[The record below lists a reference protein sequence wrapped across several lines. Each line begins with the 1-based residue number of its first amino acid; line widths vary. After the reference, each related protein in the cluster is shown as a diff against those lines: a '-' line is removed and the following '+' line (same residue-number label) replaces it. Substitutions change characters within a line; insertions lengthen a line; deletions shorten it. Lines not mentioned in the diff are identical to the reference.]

1 MLSSPP
7 VILTAKNLTKRFG
20 NQIAINGVNIS
31 IEQGCFYSLLGPNG
45 AGKSTT
51 IHLLSTLLKADS
63 GEIIID
69 NKKVGAENEKIKP
82 FLGIVPQE
90 ISLYEELTALENLQ
104 FWGKMYGVEKS
115 ILSERINQQLK
126 DFGLL
131 DRKNDKVK
139 TYSGGMKRRINI
151 AAALLHQPKIV
162 FMDEPTVG
170 IDPQSRNNI
179 YDALQRMK
187 NEGITILYTTHY
199 IEEAERF
206 SDKVGIIDN
215 GKIIA
220 EGTVDELKKHSKVK
234 EEIEIH
240 VSLLNDSEKKSLM
253 EKYFDLVSFK
263 NNCIKIKTENVKTDL
278 MSVLNFCTS
287 LSLEIEQVEIQKAN
301 LEKVFLSLTGKT
313 LRD

>member
-1 MLSSPP
+1 M
-7 VILTAKNLTKRFG
+7 ILIAKKLTKKFG
-20 NQIAINGVNIS
+20 NQLAVNGVNIS
-31 IEQGCFYSLLGPNG
+31 IEPGCFYSLLGPNG

-69 NKKVGAENEKIKP
+69 NKKVGTENEKIKP

-104 FWGKMYGVEKS
+104 FWGKMYGVEKN
-115 ILSERINQQLK
+115 ILASRIEQQLK
-126 DFGLL
+126 DFGLFERRN
-131 DRKNDKVK
+131 DRVK

-151 AAALLHQPKIV
+151 TAALLHQPKIV

-240 VSLLNDSEKKSLM
+240 VSILNDIEKKSLM
-253 EKYFDLVSFK
+253 GKYSDSVSFE

-287 LSLEIEQVEIQKAN
+287 LSLEIEQVEVQKAN
-301 LEKVFLSLTGKT
+301 LEKVFLTLTGKT

>member
-1 MLSSPP
+1 
-7 VILTAKNLTKRFG
+7 VILSAQNLTKKFG
-20 NQIAINGVNIS
+20 NHTAVDGLNIS
-31 IEQGCFYSLLGPNG
+31 IPAGCFYSLLGPNG

-51 IHLLSTLLKADS
+51 IHLLSTLLPLDIGK
-63 GEIIID
+63 ITID
-69 NKKVGAENEKIKP
+69 GLEVGKENQQIKSI
-82 FLGIVPQE
+82 LGIVPQE
-90 ISLYEELTALENLQ
+90 ISLYEELSAYENLQ
-104 FWGKMYGVEKS
+104 FWGKMYGVDKS
-115 ILSERINQQLK
+115 ILPQRIEMQLK
-126 DFGLL
+126 DFGLF
-131 DRKNDKVK
+131 DRRNDKVK

-179 YDALQRMK
+179 YDALQKMK
-187 NEGITILYTTHY
+187 SEGITILYTTHY
-199 IEEAERF
+199 MEEAERF

-220 EGTVDELKKHSKVK
+220 EGTVDELKKHSKIK
-234 EEIEIH
+234 EEIAIH
-240 VSLLNDSEKKSLM
+240 LSVLHEKEKNSLI
-253 EKYFDLVSFK
+253 EKYHQAVTFDDQLV
-263 NNCIKIKTENVKTDL
+263 KIETDNVKTDL
-278 MSVLNFCTS
+278 MAVLNFCTS

>member
-1 MLSSPP
+1 M
-7 VILTAKNLTKRFG
+7 ILTAKNLTKKFG
-20 NQIAINGVNIS
+20 NQIAVNGVNIS
-31 IEQGCFYSLLGPNG
+31 IEPGCFYSLLGPNG

-104 FWGKMYGVEKS
+104 FWGKMYGVEKNLLAS
-115 ILSERINQQLK
+115 QIEQQLK

-179 YDALQRMK
+179 YDALKRMK
-187 NEGITILYTTHY
+187 NEGVTILYTTHY

-240 VSLLNDSEKKSLM
+240 VSLLNDSEKKYLM
-253 EKYFDLVSFK
+253 EKYFDSVSFK

-287 LSLEIEQVEIQKAN
+287 LSLDIEQVEIQKAN

>member
-1 MLSSPP
+1 MILS
-7 VILTAKNLTKRFG
+7 AKGITKRFG
-20 NQIAINGVNIS
+20 LHNAVDGLDLSIA
-31 IEQGCFYSLLGPNG
+31 QGCFYSLLGPNG
-45 AGKSTT
+45 AGKSTS

-69 NKKVGAENEKIKP
+69 GMKVGHQQNEKIKSI
-82 FLGIVPQE
+82 LGIVPQE
-90 ISLYEELTALENLQ
+90 ISLYEDLSAYENLQ
-104 FWGKMYGVEKS
+104 FWGNMYKVGKS
-115 ILSERINQQLK
+115 SLSKRIDEQLK
-126 DFGLL
+126 KFGLF
-131 DRKNDKVK
+131 DRKDDKLR

-179 YDALQRMK
+179 YDALQELKR
-187 NEGITILYTTHY
+187 EGITILYTTHY
-199 IEEAERF
+199 MEEAERF

-220 EGTVDELKKHSKVK
+220 EGTVDELKKHSNTK
-234 EEIEIH
+234 EEIAIQVTALSPKEEAQLI
-240 VSLLNDSEKKSLM
+240 EKFPTINM
-253 EKYFDLVSFK
+253 EGHFLKFETD
-263 NNCIKIKTENVKTDL
+263 NVKTDL
-278 MSVLNFCTS
+278 IPILNYFTS
-287 LSLEIEQVEIQKAN
+287 LSLEIEQVEIHKAN

>member
-1 MLSSPP
+1 M
-7 VILTAKNLTKRFG
+7 ILTAKNLTKKFG
-20 NQIAINGVNIS
+20 NQIAVNGVNIS

-63 GEIIID
+63 GEIMID
-69 NKKVGAENEKIKP
+69 EKKVGTENEKIKP

-104 FWGKMYGVEKS
+104 FWGKMYGVEKNLLAS
-115 ILSERINQQLK
+115 RIEQQLK

-131 DRKNDKVK
+131 DRKSDKVK

-179 YDALQRMK
+179 YEALKRMK

-240 VSLLNDSEKKSLM
+240 VSILNDLEKKYLM
-253 EKYFDLVSFK
+253 EKYFDSVSFK

-278 MSVLNFCTS
+278 MSVLNFCNS
-287 LSLEIEQVEIQKAN
+287 LSLEIEQVEILKAN

>member
-1 MLSSPP
+1 MILS
-7 VILTAKNLTKRFG
+7 AKNLTKNFG
-20 NQIAINGVNIS
+20 SHVAVDGLNIS
-31 IEQGCFYSLLGPNG
+31 IQQGCFYSLLGPNG

-51 IHLLSTLLKADS
+51 IHLLSTLLPADS

-69 NKKVGAENEKIKP
+69 GKKVGIENENIKSI
-82 FLGIVPQE
+82 LGIVPQE
-90 ISLYEELTALENLQ
+90 ISLYEELTAYENLQ

-115 ILSERINQQLK
+115 ILSERIHQQLQ

-131 DRKNDKVK
+131 DRKNDKIK

-179 YDALQRMK
+179 YDSLQRMK

-199 IEEAERF
+199 MEEAERF
-206 SDKVGIIDN
+206 SDKVGIIAD

-220 EGTVDELKKHSKVK
+220 EGTVDELKKHSKIR

-240 VSLLNDSEKKSLM
+240 VSVLNENEKKSLS
-253 EKYFDLVSFK
+253 EKYSKSVSFE
-263 NNCIKIKTENVKTDL
+263 NNCIRIETDNVKTDL
-278 MSVLNFCTS
+278 MAVLNFCTS

>member
-1 MLSSPP
+1 M
-7 VILTAKNLTKRFG
+7 ILTAKNLTKKFG
-20 NQIAINGVNIS
+20 NQIAVNGVNIS
-31 IEQGCFYSLLGPNG
+31 IEPGCFYSLLGPNG

-187 NEGITILYTTHY
+187 NEGMTILYTTHY

-240 VSLLNDSEKKSLM
+240 VSLLNDSEKKYLM
-253 EKYFDLVSFK
+253 EKYFDLVSFT

>member
-1 MLSSPP
+1 M
-7 VILTAKNLTKRFG
+7 ILTAKNLTKKFG
-20 NQIAINGVNIS
+20 NQIAVNGVNIS
-31 IEQGCFYSLLGPNG
+31 IEPGCFYSLLGPNG

-240 VSLLNDSEKKSLM
+240 VSLLNDSEKKYLM
-253 EKYFDLVSFK
+253 EKYFDSVSFK

>member
-1 MLSSPP
+1 M
-7 VILTAKNLTKRFG
+7 ILTAKNLTKRFG

>member
-1 MLSSPP
+1 
-7 VILTAKNLTKRFG
+7 
-20 NQIAINGVNIS
+20 
-31 IEQGCFYSLLGPNG
+31 
-45 AGKSTT
+45 
-51 IHLLSTLLKADS
+51 
-63 GEIIID
+63 
-69 NKKVGAENEKIKP
+69 
-82 FLGIVPQE
+82 
-90 ISLYEELTALENLQ
+90 
-104 FWGKMYGVEKS
+104 MYGVEKS

-240 VSLLNDSEKKSLM
+240 VSLLNDSEKKYLM
-253 EKYFDLVSFK
+253 EKYFDSVSFK

>member
-1 MLSSPP
+1 M
-7 VILTAKNLTKRFG
+7 ILTAKNLTKKFG
-20 NQIAINGVNIS
+20 NQIAVNGVNIS
-31 IEQGCFYSLLGPNG
+31 IEPGCFYSLLGPNG

-187 NEGITILYTTHY
+187 NEGMTILYTTHY

-240 VSLLNDSEKKSLM
+240 VSLLNDSEKKYLM
-253 EKYFDLVSFK
+253 EKYFDSVSFK

-287 LSLEIEQVEIQKAN
+287 LSLEIEQVEIRKAN

>member
-1 MLSSPP
+1 MILS
-7 VILTAKNLTKRFG
+7 AKNLTKKFG
-20 NQIAINGVNIS
+20 NHIAVDGLDIS
-31 IEQGCFYSLLGPNG
+31 VPQGCFYSLLGPNG

-51 IHLLSTLLKADS
+51 IHLLSTLLPADS

-69 NKKVGAENEKIKP
+69 SRKVGIENEKIKSI
-82 FLGIVPQE
+82 LGIVPQE
-90 ISLYEELTALENLQ
+90 ISLYEELSAYENLQ

-151 AAALLHQPKIV
+151 AAALLHQPKII

-179 YDALQRMK
+179 YDALQRLK

-199 IEEAERF
+199 MEEAERF

-220 EGTVDELKKHSKVK
+220 EGTVDELKKHSKIK

-240 VSLLNDSEKKSLM
+240 VSTLSENEKKSLS
-253 EKYFDLVSFK
+253 EKYLQSVSFE
-263 NNCIKIKTENVKTDL
+263 NNCIKIETNNVKTDL
-278 MSVLNFCTS
+278 MAVLNFCTS

>member
-1 MLSSPP
+1 MA
-7 VILTAKNLTKRFG
+7 VD
-20 NQIAINGVNIS
+20 GVDIS
-31 IEQGCFYSLLGPNG
+31 IQKGCFYSLLGPNG

-51 IHLLSTLLKADS
+51 IHLLSTLIPADS
-63 GEIIID
+63 GSISID
-69 NKKVGAENEKIKP
+69 ELTVGKQNEKIKSI
-82 FLGIVPQE
+82 LGIVPQE
-90 ISLYEELTALENLQ
+90 ISLYEELTAYENLL

-115 ILSERINQQLK
+115 LLSKRIDQQLK
-126 DFGLL
+126 DFGLF

-199 IEEAERF
+199 MEEAERF

-220 EGTVDELKKHSKVK
+220 EGTVDELKKHSKVR
-234 EEIEIH
+234 EEIDIH
-240 VSLLNDSEKKSLM
+240 VSKLNEVEQKSLEENFKKS
-253 EKYFDLVSFK
+253 VSFTD
-263 NNCIKIKTENVKTDL
+263 NVIRVETDNVKTDL
-278 MSVLNFCTS
+278 MAVLNFCTS
-287 LSLEIEQVEIQKAN
+287 LPLEIEQVEIQKAN

>member
-1 MLSSPP
+1 
-7 VILTAKNLTKRFG
+7 VILTAKNLTKKFG
-20 NQIAINGVNIS
+20 NQIAVNGVNIS
-31 IEQGCFYSLLGPNG
+31 IEPGCFYSLLGPNG

-240 VSLLNDSEKKSLM
+240 VSLLNDSEKKYLM
-253 EKYFDLVSFK
+253 EKYFDSVSFK

>member
-1 MLSSPP
+1 MILS
-7 VILTAKNLTKRFG
+7 AKKITKNFG
-20 NQIAINGVNIS
+20 THIAVNALDIS
-31 IEQGCFYSLLGPNG
+31 IPQGCFYSLLGPNG

-51 IHLLSTLLKADS
+51 IHLLSTLLPADS
-63 GEIIID
+63 GSISID
-69 NKKVGAENEKIKP
+69 ELSVGKQNEKIKSI
-82 FLGIVPQE
+82 LGIVPQE
-90 ISLYEELTALENLQ
+90 ISLYEELSAYENLQ

-115 ILSERINQQLK
+115 ILSDRINQQLK
-126 DFGLL
+126 DFGLF

-199 IEEAERF
+199 MEEAERF

-220 EGTVDELKKHSKVK
+220 EGTVDELKKHSKVR
-234 EEIEIH
+234 EEIDIH
-240 VSLLNDSEKKSLM
+240 VSHLTESDKKSLT
-253 EKYFDLVSFK
+253 EKYNHSVSFEK
-263 NNCIKIKTENVKTDL
+263 NGIRVETDNVKTDL
-278 MSVLNFCTS
+278 MAVLNFCTS

>member
-1 MLSSPP
+1 M
-7 VILTAKNLTKRFG
+7 ILTAKNLTKKFG
-20 NQIAINGVNIS
+20 NQIAVNGVNIS
-31 IEQGCFYSLLGPNG
+31 IEPGCFYSLLGPNG

-69 NKKVGAENEKIKP
+69 GKKVGAENEKIKP

-240 VSLLNDSEKKSLM
+240 VSLLNDSEKKYLM